1 MRVSAAGPPSRAA
14 NMISSRSSMAA
25 WTRAA
30 GVMGLAP
37 QEEWLG
43 KRQEVILAKLSSPP
57 HPLSRTGGD
66 NFPYR
71 VGYLG
76 ASRVLVNSWT
86 WLSERPALVI
96 WPQHDLFCKT
106 YMVRVAV
113 RRNNRRLWRKGVSV
127 CSSEWS

>member
-43 KRQEVILAKLSSPP
+43 KRQEVILAKLSSQP

-71 VGYLG
+71 GGEFG
-76 ASRVLVNSWT
+76 ATRVMVTSWKR
-86 WLSERPALVI
+86 LSERPQLVSGTKRV
-96 WPQHDLFCKT
+96 LF
-106 YMVRVAV
+106 
-113 RRNNRRLWRKGVSV
+113 W
-127 CSSEWS
+127 

>member
-57 HPLSRTGGD
+57 HPLSRPGGE
-66 NFPYR
+66 NFPYP
-71 VGYLG
+71 GGILG
-76 ASRVLVNSWT
+76 ALSVMVNVWT
-86 WLSERPALVI
+86 WPFERPAFVV
-96 WPQHDLFCKT
+96 WTKRAP
-106 YMVRVAV
+106 
-113 RRNNRRLWRKGVSV
+113 
-127 CSSEWS
+127 

>member
-66 NFPYR
+66 TFPYR
-71 VGYLG
+71 VGYFR
-76 ASRVLVNSWT
+76 ASRGVLNLWA
-86 WLSERPALVI
+86 WLFDRPALVV
-96 WPQHDLFCKT
+96 WTEDAHFCK
-106 YMVRVAV
+106 
-113 RRNNRRLWRKGVSV
+113 
-127 CSSEWS
+127 SSQTRIQAGLV